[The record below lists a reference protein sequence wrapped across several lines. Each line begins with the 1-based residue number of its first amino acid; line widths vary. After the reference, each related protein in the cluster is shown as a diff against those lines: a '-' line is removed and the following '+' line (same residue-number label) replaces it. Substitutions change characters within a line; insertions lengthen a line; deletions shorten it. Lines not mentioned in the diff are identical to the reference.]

1 MHYIV
6 GTSFRV
12 APNSKV
18 NIRDKRF
25 VPNQSYVLTYISR
38 KQDKVIY
45 FFSGGGQKFQI
56 EFNSCRE
63 GDALISK
70 FRNENIPNYEERVEE
85 VVDVLND

>member
-12 APNSKV
+12 TPNPKV

-25 VPNQSYVLTYISR
+25 VPNQTYTLMYIS
-38 KQDKVIY
+38 KKNDKVVY
-45 FFSGGGQKFQI
+45 SFTGAGQKIQI

-63 GDALISK
+63 GDSFISK
-70 FRNENIPNYEERVEE
+70 FKNEAIPNYDERVEE
-85 VVDVLND
+85 VVDTIVD